1 MAKIDKILAMD
12 WQFILQKTPYN
23 MQKKIALQARQC
35 RKRQKLTQ
43 EELSKKAGVS
53 LGSLKRFEQTGEIAL
68 ASLLK
73 LAYVLDCLDD
83 FTELF
88 NHREYQ
94 SIEEVINEQD

>member
-1 MAKIDKILAMD
+1 MIKLAKILAMD
-12 WQFILQKTPYN
+12 WKFILEKTPYN
-23 MQKKIALQARQC
+23 MQQKIAEQAKQC

-73 LAYVLDCLDD
+73 IAYTLDCLDD
-83 FTELF
+83 FTEVF
-88 NHREYQ
+88 NRKDYT
-94 SIEEVINEQD
+94 SIDEIINEQN